1 MYNIKRPC
9 WNARTFF
16 IFLQIFF
23 IRGEDYF
30 LTHCKYSTKRK
41 LTGIFSNKGKDE
53 DLENLSFFVS
63 MSLFFAMLLGKHEVV
78 MILECMI
85 GSANLSW
92 LMQHKEEMVLC
103 LDLFG
108 TAIFAIT
115 GALRG
120 FRCRLDFLGVM
131 VLASAVGVGG
141 GMFRDVFIG
150 QTPVAAFQNGIYLMI
165 CAVAGAVMFYLAPR
179 IGDEWN
185 FIPLCDAI
193 GLGVFTA
200 IGCEK
205 AASIPECGRVAIIL
219 CGVMTAVGGGIIRDV
234 FSMRVPA
241 VLKSDFYATASLL
254 GGILFIILITW
265 LPQQIDYFGR
275 FCIVS
280 SVVLL
285 IRLCAMHFK
294 FRLPVSHTIPSRER
308 WRFHRKHMF
317 KE

>member
-1 MYNIKRPC
+1 MNVEGLV
-9 WNARTFF
+9 N
-16 IFLQIFF
+16 
-23 IRGEDYF
+23 
-30 LTHCKYSTKRK
+30 
-41 LTGIFSNKGKDE
+41 
-53 DLENLSFFVS
+53 
-63 MSLFFAMLLGKHEVV
+63 
-78 MILECMI
+78 
-85 GSANLSW
+85 SANLSW
-92 LMQHKEEMVLC
+92 LTQHKDLIVLC

-150 QTPVAAFQNGIYLMI
+150 QTPVAAFQNGIYLVI
-165 CAVAGAVMFYLAPR
+165 CAVAGAVMFYVAPR
-179 IGDEWN
+179 IGEHWN
-185 FIPLCDAI
+185 FIPWCDAI

-205 AASIPECGRVAIIL
+205 AAAIDGCGRVAIVL

-241 VLKSDFYATASLL
+241 VLKSDFYATAALI
-254 GGILFIILITW
+254 GGACFIIL
-265 LPQQIDYFGR
+265 LRLFPQIDYFGR

-280 SVVLL
+280 SVVIL
-285 IRLCAMHFK
+285 IRLCAMRFK
-294 FRLPVSHTIPSRER
+294 FRLPVSHEIPKHAR